1 MRAPGLRARV
11 FGAMALVILG
21 LLAAVGFFMRAT
33 VRHEFRDFLI
43 RQDEAATAKAVA
55 RLQACYRLD
64 DSWNGC
70 SGVLPRILEEDGR
83 RTIIMGLRGQVI
95 ARHPEALGE
104 WAAEV
109 ERDGG
114 LKLSRVT
121 ANSAQALYVRAPA
134 ARIRGSDGREGGIV
148 YLLPARGPDSEDEPA
163 PAGTGGF
170 AGSVDRWLL
179 AGLAVAL
186 LASLLLTASL
196 VRRVLAPVET
206 LTAGVRAL
214 ADGTLDARVPAA
226 RSDEL
231 GELAR
236 SFNAMA
242 EALERNEVVRRDL
255 VSDVAHELRT
265 PLAAARAAIEAA
277 QDGLVP
283 ADAAFLAS
291 LHEDVGALARLVDDL
306 QQMSLAQAGA
316 LRTHVTDVPLA
327 EVVGRALDAVR
338 PDAVRRGL
346 SLGADVPAGLA
357 VRADADRVLQIVR
370 NLVANALVHARSEI
384 TLSAAGQDGAVTLRV
399 ADDGAGVP
407 AEAAGR
413 VFDRFFRADA
423 SRSRVT
429 GGTGLGL
436 AIARQ
441 LATLMGGTLV
451 LENRAPAGATFALT
465 LPRA

>member
-1 MRAPGLRARV
+1 
-11 FGAMALVILG
+11 MALVILG

-33 VRHEFRDFLI
+33 VRREFQRFLL
-43 RQDEAATAKAVA
+43 RQDEAANAKALA
-55 RLQACYRLD
+55 RLQGCFRTEGSWRGCADTLARVLD
-64 DSWNGC
+64 
-70 SGVLPRILEEDGR
+70 EDGR
-83 RTIIMGLRGQVI
+83 RTIVVGPEDEVLVRYPDALR
-95 ARHPEALGE
+95 E
-104 WAAEV
+104 WAIEP

-114 LKLSRVT
+114 LKLSR
-121 ANSAQALYVRAPA
+121 A
-134 ARIRGSDGREGGIV
+134 RGSSAEAMYLRGPTGYIHGSASRVSGRV
-148 YLLPARGPDSEDEPA
+148 YLLPSRGPEGELEPA
-163 PAGTGGF
+163 PERPRGF

-186 LASLLLTASL
+186 LAALALTASL

-214 ADGTLDARVPAA
+214 ADGRLDARVPAA
-226 RSDEL
+226 RSDEV

-242 EALERNEVVRRDL
+242 EALERNEEVRRDL

-265 PLAAARAAIEAA
+265 PLAGARAAIEAA

-291 LHEDVGALARLVDDL
+291 LQEDVGALARLVDDL
-306 QQMSLAQAGA
+306 QQLSLAQAGA
-316 LRTHVTDVPLA
+316 LRIERSDVALA
-327 EVVGRALDAVR
+327 DVVGRVVDAVR
-338 PDAVRRGL
+338 PDAARRGL
-346 SLGADVPAGLA
+346 TLRTNVPADLLA
-357 VRADADRVLQIVR
+357 RADTDRLQQIVR
-370 NLVANALVHARSEI
+370 NLVTNALAHARTAI
-384 TLSAAGQDGAVTLRV
+384 LLSAADADGAVALRV
-399 ADDGAGVP
+399 ADDGEGVP
-407 AEAAGR
+407 PEAAAR

-423 SRSRVT
+423 SRSRTT

-441 LATLMGGTLV
+441 LAGLMGGTLE
-451 LENRAPAGATFALT
+451 LENRPGTGATFVLT